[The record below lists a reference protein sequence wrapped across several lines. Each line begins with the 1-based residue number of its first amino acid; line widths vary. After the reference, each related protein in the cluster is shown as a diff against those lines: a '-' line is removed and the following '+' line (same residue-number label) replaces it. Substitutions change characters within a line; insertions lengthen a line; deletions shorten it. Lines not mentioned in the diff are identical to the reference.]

1 MISTAEIAS
10 LREFSSHDQH
20 PVVSLYLDVDG
31 ARYPTR
37 ADFET
42 EFSALAANARRDV
55 QENRHFTKD
64 QETWLDAEIGAI
76 GEFLALEFKR
86 EGARG
91 LVIFSCRPENLWTVD
106 TLQVPVANR
115 LDVDWKPQVAPLVET
130 LSGFEQVCVLVT
142 NKETARIFQVY
153 AGEISERTE
162 VLDSVLKHHA
172 QGGWEQNKL
181 QRRHEKQV
189 RDHLKK
195 ASEATF
201 DFFQKQRFDR
211 LAVGV
216 ADELWPELEKVLH
229 PYLKERLLGRFTA
242 DVNIPADEILKR
254 VEGFETAR
262 KQADEETLMRSLG
275 PELDSGRTYV
285 GGLDDVLAMLN
296 HRRVDLLLVEAGY
309 SEPGRKCPACN
320 TLGFSEQS
328 CPTCNNEAES
338 IADVVEEA
346 KELAVR
352 QDANIITVP
361 TGHPAMAQAGKIAAR
376 LRY

>member
-10 LREFSSHDQH
+10 LREFSSHDKH
-20 PVVSLYLDVDG
+20 PVVSLYLNVDG

-42 EFSALAANARRDV
+42 EFSALAANTRKQV
-55 QENRHFTKD
+55 QESRHFTKD
-64 QETWLDAEIGAI
+64 QETWLDAEISAI

-106 TLQVPVANR
+106 TLQVPVASR

-130 LSGFEQVCVLVT
+130 LSGFEQICVLVT

-153 AGEISERTE
+153 VGEISERTE

-229 PYLKERLLGRFTA
+229 PYLKERMLGRFTA
-242 DVNIPADEILKR
+242 DVNIPGDEILKR
-254 VEGFETAR
+254 VEGFEHAR
-262 KQADEETLMRSLG
+262 NQADEDTLMQSLG

-309 SEPGRKCPACN
+309 SAPGRKCPECN
-320 TLGFSEQS
+320 TLGFSEQT
-328 CPTCNNEAES
+328 CPTCNNDSES

-361 TGHPAMAQAGKIAAR
+361 SGHPAMAQAGKIAAR